1 MRRKA
6 VAIRCLPPIRVLGV
20 PTADAHPQHLLL
32 ASSLAS
38 HFTLRLI
45 LQQLIQRHFRENLE
59 VHEGQEVGLHVL
71 MLGDLGMVVDGELHV
86 VEVAGR
92 HGLVEIHDVVANPV
106 FGDVPPSETCAELS
120 LP

>member
-1 MRRKA
+1 MPREA
-6 VAIRCLPPIRVLGV
+6 VAICCLPPIRILGV
-20 PTADAHPQHLLL
+20 STTDAHAHHLRL

-38 HFTLRLI
+38 HFTLGLV
-45 LQQLIQRHFRENLE
+45 LEQLVQRHFRENLE
-59 VHEGQEVGLHVL
+59 VHEGQEVRLHVL
-71 MLGDLGMVVDGELHV
+71 MLGDLGVVVDGELHV

-106 FGDVPPSETCAELS
+106 FGDVPPGETCAQLS